1 MRVYGTSPLYNY
13 VELIFRSK
21 RLFIASII
29 LTTLIVVGMSSMRS
43 GAYNARALVVLS
55 GSKSGQDAEDAAQR
69 GTVKYKLNLLN
80 VVLKDPKFIETAFKD
95 RGLDKGLT
103 EEEFKKFAKEATS
116 AMQYATGENILEI
129 SCRWKD
135 ARCAD
140 IIKAFYGAYSLRVLE
155 METLQN
161 QSSTN
166 MLKILVD
173 DFRGRVGAIE
183 KRVGKWREDHIDEPV
198 QDPNAAA
205 QEYRS
210 RKNQVEAYK
219 GQLNLIRNQKEEVSR
234 KLQSEPAMVSAEVI
248 RDSKRRDPEFANL
261 IENRDIWNDKLSDE
275 RRTHTESH
283 PNVKFVLEK
292 INEINNRIARMEGK
306 ATNSKN
312 DNRSM
317 TNVQERVTINPVL
330 VNLQDQMSQ
339 LEIQEQGGQGELE
352 KAVTELNQAMK
363 RAKTSP
369 EEIQKFQK
377 MTEDQA
383 LFMSIRDNLR
393 AKLQQS
399 DIDAKRDRELRITEM
414 QMIVEPEAIQE
425 EVGKKS
431 IMLFAA
437 GPILGIIIA
446 FAFSLL
452 SETMDHSIRTPTEVE
467 KYLGKPVLAVLP
479 RADIPKGARR
489 AAIGGGGGENRQG
502 ISS

>member
-13 VELIFRSK
+13 VELVFRSK

-29 LTTLIVVGMSSMRS
+29 LTTLVVVGVSSMRS
-43 GAYNARALVVLS
+43 GMYNARALIVLS

-69 GTVKYKLNLLN
+69 GTVKYKLNLLST
-80 VVLKDPKFIETAFKD
+80 VLKDPKFTETAFKE
-95 RGLDKGLT
+95 RGLDKGMT
-103 EEEFKKFAKEATS
+103 EEEFKKFSKEATA

-140 IIKAFYGAYSLRVLE
+140 IINAFYGAYSLRVLE

-161 QSSTN
+161 QSSTE
-166 MLKILVD
+166 MLKKLVT
-173 DFRGRVGAIE
+173 DFRGRVENIE
-183 KRVGKWREDHIDEPV
+183 KKVAKWREEHIEEGY
-198 QDPNAAA
+198 QDPNSAA
-205 QEYRS
+205 QEYRA
-210 RKNQVEAYK
+210 RKNQVDAIK
-219 GQLNLIRNQKEEVSR
+219 GQLSLIRNQKEEVER
-234 KLQSEPAMVSAEVI
+234 RLQNEPQMVDMDILSTSP
-248 RDSKRRDPEFANL
+248 RLDPEFARLTEANNIL
-261 IENRDIWNDKLSDE
+261 NDRLAEE
-275 RRTHTESH
+275 RRTHTDDH
-283 PNVKFVLEK
+283 PQVKFILGQIKDVES
-292 INEINNRIARMEGK
+292 RMARMEGK
-306 ATNSKN
+306 VKKTNKSDGLVKTQS
-312 DNRSM
+312 R
-317 TNVQERVTINPVL
+317 QTINPML
-330 VNLQDQMSQ
+330 LGLQDQLSQ
-339 LEIQEQGGQGELE
+339 LDITEQGYQAQLE
-352 KAVTELNQAMK
+352 KATTELNQAMK

-369 EEIQKFQK
+369 EEIQKYQK
-377 MTEDQA
+377 MTENMSMY
-383 LFMSIRDNLR
+383 MSIRDNLR
-393 AKLQQS
+393 AKLEQS
-399 DIDAKRDRELRITEM
+399 EIDAQREKELHITEM
-414 QMIVEPEAIQE
+414 KMMVEPEAVQE

-489 AAIGGGGGENRQG
+489 PAIGGGENRPG

>member
-13 VELIFRSK
+13 VELIFRSR

-43 GAYNARALVVLS
+43 GSYNARALVVLS

-80 VVLKDPKFIETAFKD
+80 VVLKDPKFTENAFKD
-95 RGLDKGLT
+95 RGLDKGMT
-103 EEEFKKFAKEATS
+103 EEEFKKFSKEATS
-116 AMQYATGENILEI
+116 AMQYAQGENILEI

-166 MLKILVD
+166 MLKLLVTD
-173 DFRGRVGAIE
+173 YRGRVAKIE
-183 KRVGKWREDHIDEPV
+183 KKISKWREEHLEDPV

-205 QEYRS
+205 AEYRR
-210 RKNQVEAYK
+210 RKNEVEAIE
-219 GQLNLIRNQKEEVSR
+219 GQLSLLKNQKEEVSNR
-234 KLQSEPAMVSAEVI
+234 LQNEPQMIPFETLRTSA
-248 RDSKRRDPEFANL
+248 RLDPEFARLTEGLNSL
-261 IENRDIWNDKLSDE
+261 SDKLADE
-275 RRTHTESH
+275 RRAHTDDH
-283 PNVKFVLEK
+283 PNVKYILEQIK
-292 INEINNRIARMEGK
+292 TYNSRLARMEGK
-306 ATNSKN
+306 VTGTKSPITQQ
-312 DNRSM
+312 R
-317 TNVQERVTINPVL
+317 ETINPTL
-330 VNLQDQMSQ
+330 IGLQDQRSQ
-339 LEIQEQGGQGELE
+339 LEMAEQTTQAQLE
-352 KAVTELNQAMK
+352 KATTEMKQAK
-363 RAKTSP
+363 KQAETSP
-369 EEIQKFQK
+369 EEIQKFQR
-377 MTEDQA
+377 MTEN
-383 LFMSIRDNLR
+383 LPMSMSIRDNLR
-393 AKLQQS
+393 AKLEQS
-399 DIDAKRDRELRITEM
+399 EIDAQRDRELRITEM
-414 QMIVEPEAIQE
+414 QMLVEPEAVQE

-489 AAIGGGGGENRQG
+489 AAISGGGENRPG